1 MNDNFYK
8 DSFEVY
14 NISVTQKLV
23 ILGFSSKIFFILTS
37 VTSET
42 SWGQTISLIDLN
54 EVPNF
59 SWGCQLLYETLY
71 VGSVLKLEPPE
82 TTISHRVILDTPAS
96 LTDQKARIV

>member
-23 ILGFSSKIFFILTS
+23 ILGFSSNIFFILTS

-42 SWGQTISLIDLN
+42 SWGLTMSFSDLKIEASKN
-54 EVPNF
+54 HLVGHFDPPPL
-59 SWGCQLLYETLY
+59 QLL
-71 VGSVLKLEPPE
+71 
-82 TTISHRVILDTPAS
+82 I
-96 LTDQKARIV
+96 